1 MKKFALLV
9 ALLVGM
15 ATAAD
20 AQPVFRVGG
29 GLIFDGTV
37 FGGGA
42 AVDIPLSDQPFGLT
56 IQGEYYKKSGVTT
69 VPLRVMGVYRAPA
82 GEQADFY
89 IGAGS
94 GLIYS
99 KVSIGAASASTTK
112 ALGTAV
118 AGLNFKASDSFGVF
132 GEVGIDRAI
141 TSGAKNNFG
150 ARVGISF
157 GGAE

>member
-1 MKKFALLV
+1 
-9 ALLVGM
+9 M
-15 ATAAD
+15 A
-20 AQPVFRVGG
+20 
-29 GLIFDGTV
+29 I
-37 FGGGA
+37 
-42 AVDIPLSDQPFGLT
+42 
-56 IQGEYYKKSGVTT
+56 
-69 VPLRVMGVYRAPA
+69 YRAPA

-89 IGAGS
+89 FGGGS

-112 ALGTAV
+112 ALGTGV
-118 AGLNFKASDSFGVF
+118 AGINFKASESFGIF
-132 GEVGIDRAI
+132 GEVGIDRAL

>member
-20 AQPVFRVGG
+20 AQPTFRVGG

-42 AVDIPLSDQPFGLT
+42 AVDIPMSDKPFGIT

-69 VPLRVMGVYRAPA
+69 APIRVMAIYRTPA

-89 IGAGS
+89 FGGGS
-94 GLIYS
+94 GLIYQDFG
-99 KVSIGAASASTTK
+99 IASTTK

-118 AGLNFKASDSFGVF
+118 AGLNFKASESFGVF

-157 GGAE
+157 GGGE